1 MALRWQAGLSSK
13 DYGSNTYYSAR
24 FDDQFEHT
32 LKTFLSLKGENRS
45 GRLHFRPAIYWNH
58 QEDRFELIR
67 GSEAKMPYNYHRT
80 EVFGLNLN
88 AYFDWTL
95 GRTAFGAE
103 MRNEDILSTNLG
115 DPLDRKH
122 AIHGTERFYTN
133 GLNRTNLQLS
143 WNTTSPSDRSSS
155 RQD

>member
-1 MALRWQAGLSSK
+1 MERLICIAIGYACGLFQTAYILGKIYHIDIRKQGSGNLGSTNVLRTLGKKAGASLRWQAGLSSK

-45 GRLHFRPAIYWNH
+45 GLLHFRPAIYWNH

-67 GSEAKMPYNYHRT
+67 GSEAKVPYNYHRT

-95 GRTAFGAE
+95 G
-103 MRNEDILSTNLG
+103 S
-115 DPLDRKH
+115 
-122 AIHGTERFYTN
+122 
-133 GLNRTNLQLS
+133 GL
-143 WNTTSPSDRSSS
+143 PVMPYP
-155 RQD
+155 